1 MTLYD
6 IHLILPESTE
16 FDNMPAPLQDQLNA
30 LDAKWPSFPG
40 TGTKSHGGKK
50 LIHARVRRPPEY
62 ATTRMDVLL
71 PSLFAQ
77 FGLTWEVAGIRE
89 ARETPATYDSEGA
102 VDQPAFYKVVE
113 ALDKATIL
121 PYMAD
126 KIEIDSNGDATT
138 RPAAITDTF
147 TMAMYAGTE
156 EIVLH

>member
-6 IHLILPESTE
+6 IHLILPDATE

-30 LDAKWPSFPG
+30 LDARWPSFPG
-40 TGTKSHGGKK
+40 TGTKSHSGKK
-50 LIHARVRRPPEY
+50 LIHARIRHPMLSK
-62 ATTRMDVLL
+62 AVLDG
-71 PSLFAQ
+71 LFAA

-89 ARETPATYDSEGA
+89 ARETPATYDTEGA

-126 KIEIDSNGDATT
+126 KIEIDGNDDATT

-147 TMAMYAGTE
+147 TLAMYAGTE
-156 EIVLH
+156 EIVLN

>member
-6 IHLILPESTE
+6 IHLILPDATE

-40 TGTKSHGGKK
+40 IGTKSHASRK
-50 LIHARVRRPPEY
+50 LIHARIRHP
-62 ATTRMDVLL
+62 ALSKAVLDG
-71 PSLFAQ
+71 LFAA

-89 ARETPATYDSEGA
+89 ARETPATYDSAGA
-102 VDQPAFYKVVE
+102 VDQPAFYKVVG
-113 ALDKATIL
+113 ALDKATVL

-126 KIEIDSNGDATT
+126 LIEIDSNGDATT

-147 TMAMYAGTE
+147 TLAMYAGTE
-156 EIVLH
+156 EIVLN

>member
-40 TGTKSHGGKK
+40 TGTKSFDGKK

-126 KIEIDSNGDATT
+126 KIEIDDNGDATT
-138 RPAAITDTF
+138 RPAAITDIF
-147 TMAMYAGTE
+147 TLAMYAGTE
-156 EIVLH
+156 EIVLN